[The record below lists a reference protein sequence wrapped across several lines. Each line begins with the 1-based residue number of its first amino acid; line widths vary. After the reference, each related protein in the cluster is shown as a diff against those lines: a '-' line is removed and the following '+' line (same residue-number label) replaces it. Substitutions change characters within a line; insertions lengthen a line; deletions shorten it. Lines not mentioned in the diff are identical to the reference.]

1 MKVCNSKLLNLSFTR
16 NWSEKPFSIWKNY
29 ILFYYWFAIL
39 QNIWLRRVVESVFN
53 AVITKNADVT
63 KNSYIFCKHSWWY
76 MVFRDRSFSQ
86 SEVEVGGKPQPPT
99 SCLLPPPPKK
109 KNKKT
114 EVQNPPRIGLKAKS
128 KKVTSVMRQV
138 INKHFEKDK

>member
-1 MKVCNSKLLNLSFTR
+1 
-16 NWSEKPFSIWKNY
+16 
-29 ILFYYWFAIL
+29 
-39 QNIWLRRVVESVFN
+39 
-53 AVITKNADVT
+53 
-63 KNSYIFCKHSWWY
+63 

-99 SCLLPPPPKK
+99 SCLLPPPQNK

>member
-1 MKVCNSKLLNLSFTR
+1 
-16 NWSEKPFSIWKNY
+16 
-29 ILFYYWFAIL
+29 
-39 QNIWLRRVVESVFN
+39 
-53 AVITKNADVT
+53 
-63 KNSYIFCKHSWWY
+63 

-99 SCLLPPPPKK
+99 SCLLPPPPPKK
-109 KNKKT
+109 KQKKT